1 MIGMWDWKKKM
12 TDFFK
17 LNKKKRHLNNKWWFF
32 LKKKHERRWNALT
45 HWVKITLKKTN
56 N

>member
-1 MIGMWDWKKKM
+1 MIGMWEWKNKKKM

-32 LKKKHERRWNALT
+32 LKKKTWKEMKCIDSLSKDN
-45 HWVKITLKKTN
+45 IKKN
-56 N
+56 